1 MKRLL
6 INIMTIS
13 LLLTACDTSYEEKVE
28 LYQLKVVLADKA
40 HPEKS
45 FQGAT
50 LELRGIGR
58 DAIFTDTADAKGE
71 VTFSVPSS
79 EGRAWKS

>member
-40 HPEKS
+40 HPEK
-45 FQGAT
+45 
-50 LELRGIGR
+50 
-58 DAIFTDTADAKGE
+58 
-71 VTFSVPSS
+71 
-79 EGRAWKS
+79 